1 MISLLLHCIKSLR
14 LYWTLF
20 VLAFYLV
27 FSHLHCF
34 LPPSSRSLALTFFW
48 VAPFLVSFPTCFP
61 NLVAFVWL
69 YSWFLPSAFYLA
81 YSLLWVSCYSILCL
95 CFLTFFRGS
104 WFYLLALSWIYD
116 LNFLI
121 SPIICFSSLQF
132 RKILSHP
139 RSLGKVKTPY

>member
-1 MISLLLHCIKSLR
+1 MISLLLHCIKSLH
-14 LYWTLF
+14 LSWTLL

-27 FSHLHCF
+27 FSHMLCF
-34 LPPSSRSLALTFFW
+34 LPPSSRPLTLTFFW
-48 VAPFLVSFPTCFP
+48 VTPFLVSFPTRFA

-104 WFYLLALSWIYD
+104 WFYLVALSIILIYNLD
-116 LNFLI
+116 FLI
-121 SPIICFSSLQF
+121 FPIICFPTYSFVKLYL
-132 RKILSHP
+132 IHP
-139 RSLGKVKTPY
+139 VWGK